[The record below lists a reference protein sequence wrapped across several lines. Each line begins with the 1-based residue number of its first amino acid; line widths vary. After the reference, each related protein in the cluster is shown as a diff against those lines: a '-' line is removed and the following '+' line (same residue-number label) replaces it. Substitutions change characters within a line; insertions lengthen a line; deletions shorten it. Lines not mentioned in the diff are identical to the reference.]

1 MLEKLDNKVQKNK
14 VGILHYI
21 MHQNELKMNERS
33 RHKTRNSKTI
43 RKREKLLGIRFGND
57 FLNTTQKHRQQKQKE
72 TMGLHQTEKLL
83 SIKRNNQ

>member
-1 MLEKLDNKVQKNK
+1 M
-14 VGILHYI
+14 
-21 MHQNELKMNERS
+21 
-33 RHKTRNSKTI
+33 NSKWMKDLDIILEILIFYKKTG
-43 RKREKLLGIRFGND
+43 EKLLDIRFGND